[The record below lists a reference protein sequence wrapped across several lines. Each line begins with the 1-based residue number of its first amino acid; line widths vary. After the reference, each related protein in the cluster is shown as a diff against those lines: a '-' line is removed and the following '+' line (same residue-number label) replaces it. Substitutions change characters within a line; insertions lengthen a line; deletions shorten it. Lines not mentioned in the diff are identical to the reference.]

1 MCFTTSLYSWF
12 ISLSSSLYSWFISLY
27 PSLYSWFITMAGQLL
42 PVVPQAPDS
51 YMALPWSFSPKTES
65 FTGEVKEYHDV
76 LEGLVLAASP
86 SGDPGTSCSYSE
98 LVMAAATSSYAS
110 ATTAAHGACVGV
122 GAQVTAAS
130 AVAVTDSPLPS
141 TSPLTHQCNRSNK
154 CPISAPCWAGCIEAA
169 GSAHRVRSHS
179 ITSGYICQP

>member
-110 ATTAAHGACVGV
+110 GMGVLMAVWEVGS
-122 GAQVTAAS
+122 QVEY
-130 AVAVTDSPLPS
+130 VLCLNIS
-141 TSPLTHQCNRSNK
+141 TYESFRTEL
-154 CPISAPCWAGCIEAA
+154 
-169 GSAHRVRSHS
+169 VV
-179 ITSGYICQP
+179 TSGAEIRFPV

>member
-1 MCFTTSLYSWF
+1 
-12 ISLSSSLYSWFISLY
+12 
-27 PSLYSWFITMAGQLL
+27 MAGQLL

-86 SGDPGTSCSYSE
+86 SGEPGTSCSYSE

-110 ATTAAHGACVGV
+110 GMGVLMAVWEVGS
-122 GAQVTAAS
+122 QVEYIFS
-130 AVAVTDSPLPS
+130 K
-141 TSPLTHQCNRSNK
+141 HF
-154 CPISAPCWAGCIEAA
+154 
-169 GSAHRVRSHS
+169 HS
-179 ITSGYICQP
+179 

>member
-1 MCFTTSLYSWF
+1 MCFTTW
-12 ISLSSSLYSWFISLY
+12 LYSWFISLY

-86 SGDPGTSCSYSE
+86 SGEPGTSCSYSE

-110 ATTAAHGACVGV
+110 GMGTLMAVWEVGS
-122 GAQVTAAS
+122 QV
-130 AVAVTDSPLPS
+130 
-141 TSPLTHQCNRSNK
+141 
-154 CPISAPCWAGCIEAA
+154 E
-169 GSAHRVRSHS
+169 
-179 ITSGYICQP
+179 YIFF